1 VFLIINNIDMDKKE
15 NPSVEEIPEVVEGA
29 TQEGV
34 VKEDPF
40 AKGRERMAAIGG
52 FFTKVKEKASSLT
65 SRVSGGISRFFS
77 RSAKV
82 VGTGTAALLS
92 GDDLAKKGAEWT
104 DKKYGEIVEKVDQ
117 KLDKAEGWVADKADK
132 ADAWMSD
139 TAEKAGAI
147 VGEKYAQGK
156 EWVGEVMDAGAKKYH
171 QFEDLCAS
179 GALKVEDLVERSA
192 KWVETKKQQAGA
204 IVEEGVELA
213 KDVAYIVEQKAKEGF
228 VAAKEKVTKQYD
240 SVVEFGENAL
250 VEAKLGYAEVKK
262 KFRNT
267 INGWRAS
274 MLRARIE
281 RRNAKNEKDLE
292 SLAKLGG
299 LENKTELM
307 TDVDQIEAKVA

>member
-1 VFLIINNIDMDKKE
+1 MHKEE
-15 NPSVEEIPEVVEGA
+15 NPSVEEAPEVVEVGA
-29 TQEGV
+29 QEG

-65 SRVSGGISRFFS
+65 SRVSGGLSRFFS

-132 ADAWMSD
+132 AEAWMSD

-156 EWVGEVMDAGAKKYH
+156 EFVGEVMDAGVEKYH

-179 GALKVEDLVERSA
+179 GAQKAEELVERSL
-192 KWVETKKQQAGA
+192 KWVENKKQQAGA

-213 KDVAYIVEQKAKEGF
+213 KDVAYIVEKKTVEGF
-228 VAAKEKVTKQYD
+228 VVAKEKLSNHYD
-240 SVVEFGENAL
+240 AIVGYGENAL
-250 VEAKLGYAEVKK
+250 VKAKVGWAEGKK

-274 MLRARIE
+274 MIKARIE
-281 RRNAKNEKDLE
+281 RRNAKNERNNEKNQEDMEL
-292 SLAKLGG
+292 LAKLGG
-299 LENKTELM
+299 LENKTELIA
-307 TDVDQIEAKVA
+307 DVDQIEAAA